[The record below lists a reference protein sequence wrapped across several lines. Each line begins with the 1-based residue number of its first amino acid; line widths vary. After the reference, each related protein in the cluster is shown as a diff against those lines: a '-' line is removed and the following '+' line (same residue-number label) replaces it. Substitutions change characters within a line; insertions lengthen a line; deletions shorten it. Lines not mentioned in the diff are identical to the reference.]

1 MARLIPLAGEG
12 GARLGRHCPRYRQ
25 AWRGHGGSLW
35 ASGHRVAQNQ
45 GGPGLHGHG
54 PLGPPARACAAGA
67 DRHVDMPTMSA
78 TGKLGGLRA
87 RRPPEGARIDHSGQR
102 RLEGIVRQ
110 QRADPAARDTADSG
124 LRSES
129 GRLRSESGR
138 LRSENTGLRSL
149 AAAQREALE
158 GAGIRIKDMERR
170 EAYRDNPNVPPSRR
184 PLTLL

>member
-1 MARLIPLAGEG
+1 
-12 GARLGRHCPRYRQ
+12 
-25 AWRGHGGSLW
+25 
-35 ASGHRVAQNQ
+35 
-45 GGPGLHGHG
+45 
-54 PLGPPARACAAGA
+54 
-67 DRHVDMPTMSA
+67 MPTMSA

-87 RRPPEGARIDHSGQR
+87 RRTPEGARIDHSGQR

-110 QRADPAARDTADSG
+110 RRADPAARDAADSG

-170 EAYRDNPNVPPSRR
+170 EAYRNNPNVPPSHR
-184 PLTLL
+184 PLSLL